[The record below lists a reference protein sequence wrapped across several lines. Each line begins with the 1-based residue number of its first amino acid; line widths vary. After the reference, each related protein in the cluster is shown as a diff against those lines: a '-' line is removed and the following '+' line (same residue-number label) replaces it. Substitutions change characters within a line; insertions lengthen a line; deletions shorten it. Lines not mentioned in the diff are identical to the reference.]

1 MSLLTDK
8 QKEELQKL
16 ADEVLKEAKLVKED
30 YENNPSD
37 ISGSMVNIHENSPFL
52 DAPNA
57 GEIFNDEGCLTYKA
71 CQDYFYKNH
80 FGVCTVDVGYSGIPL
95 NNCLQYIF
103 SIFTPR
109 KVFT

>member
-37 ISGSMVNIHENSPFL
+37 ISGSMVSIHENSPFL
-52 DAPNA
+52 DSNDNA
-57 GEIFNDEGCLTYKA
+57 E
-71 CQDYFYKNH
+71 
-80 FGVCTVDVGYSGIPL
+80 P
-95 NNCLQYIF
+95 IF
-103 SIFTPR
+103 SGSRWT
-109 KVFT
+109 KVIKNVN

>member
-30 YENNPSD
+30 YEDNPSD

-52 DAPNA
+52 DADDNA
-57 GEIFNDEGCLTYKA
+57 EPVFSGSRWTKVI
-71 CQDYFYKNH
+71 KN
-80 FGVCTVDVGYSGIPL
+80 V
-95 NNCLQYIF
+95 N
-103 SIFTPR
+103 
-109 KVFT
+109 

>member
-52 DAPNA
+52 DADDNA
-57 GEIFNDEGCLTYKA
+57 EPVFSGSRWTKVI
-71 CQDYFYKNH
+71 KN
-80 FGVCTVDVGYSGIPL
+80 V
-95 NNCLQYIF
+95 N
-103 SIFTPR
+103 
-109 KVFT
+109 

>member
-30 YENNPSD
+30 YDNNPSD

-52 DAPNA
+52 DADDNA
-57 GEIFNDEGCLTYKA
+57 EPVFSGSKWTKVI
-71 CQDYFYKNH
+71 KN
-80 FGVCTVDVGYSGIPL
+80 V
-95 NNCLQYIF
+95 N
-103 SIFTPR
+103 
-109 KVFT
+109 

>member
-30 YENNPSD
+30 YDNNPSD

-52 DAPNA
+52 DADDNA
-57 GEIFNDEGCLTYKA
+57 E
-71 CQDYFYKNH
+71 
-80 FGVCTVDVGYSGIPL
+80 P
-95 NNCLQYIF
+95 IF
-103 SIFTPR
+103 SGSRWT
-109 KVFT
+109 KVIKNVN